1 MSSCIEDGSTLFSH
15 SSVDNIHYPLD
26 ISELVHYSRD
36 KRTFLGV
43 RGFGRFLAMVFCPF
57 PRQVFD
63 TEALMREHWKDCH
76 GIQVEDIILP
86 MLVPDMLKEP
96 GMNRLNVQ
104 GVSGTQSSTPG
115 PSGPQGGVPGPSGVT
130 PARPGT
136 DPGLA
141 RRTQKLNRQEVKR
154 IAKEEKRLRLEREG
168 KPAEAP
174 EAPSDPKSDSNSS
187 ETPMESETP
196 VEPAQEG
203 AGGKI
208 LFTGGKPDEYELDV
222 DVLELDKKLRE
233 YEKN

>member
-1 MSSCIEDGSTLFSH
+1 
-15 SSVDNIHYPLD
+15 
-26 ISELVHYSRD
+26 
-36 KRTFLGV
+36 
-43 RGFGRFLAMVFCPF
+43 
-57 PRQVFD
+57 
-63 TEALMREHWKDCH
+63 
-76 GIQVEDIILP
+76 

-130 PARPGT
+130 PALPGT
-136 DPGLA
+136 NPGLA
-141 RRTQKLNRQEVKR
+141 KRTQKLNRQEVKR
-154 IAKEEKRLRLEREG
+154 IAKEANRLRLEREG
-168 KPAEAP
+168 KPA

-196 VEPAQEG
+196 VEPAKEG

-208 LFTGGKPDEYELDV
+208 LFTGDKPDEYEPDV
-222 DVLELDKKLRE
+222 DVSELEKELRE